1 MKEGYKKTELGVIP
15 KEWEIKSIG
24 NSVLVNPESLK
35 NSIGDDFTIDY
46 IDIESVKV
54 GKITATKQFQ
64 FKDAP
69 SRARR
74 IVRKDDVII
83 STVRPNLKSVAKIKI
98 EKDNLIC
105 STGFSVLR
113 KKQNINSEYLY
124 QFALSDI
131 FTKQLVDK
139 TVGSNYPAVNSNDI
153 KETYIFIPTINEQQ
167 KIAEILSTVDSQID
181 DTDKLIEKTK
191 ELKKGLMQRLLTKGI
206 GHSEFKKSEVGE
218 IPVEWK
224 VDKISN
230 LVNHLKSGLSRSLK
244 EENVGIPCIRSNNI
258 KDNKLDLNDLKYWYE
273 KDDKGANIEDYILK
287 DGDIIINFINS
298 MSQIGKGCIFNRG
311 DLRSIY
317 TTNLLRIQVDNTKMI
332 NKFFN
337 YYIQTERYKREVM
350 LITKPAVNQAS
361 FTTVEY
367 KAIKFPVPRLDEQIQ
382 IVNILSSVDT
392 QISEYE
398 NKKLKLEELKKGLMQ
413 QLLTGKI
420 RVV

>member
-1 MKEGYKKTELGVIP
+1 MKEGYKKTELGIIP

-167 KIAEILSTVDSQID
+167 KIAEILSTVDAQID
-181 DTDKLIEKTK
+181 DTDNLIEKTK

-218 IPVEWK
+218 IPVEWNVYELK
-224 VDKISN
+224 EISERIIVGLATSVTNYYVDTGIPIIRNLNIRECKFDDSSMLFLDEKFANSQINKTVKKDDIITVHTGANLGLTCLVPDKYEGAHTFTTLITTVNKKLVDPMYIMFHINSEYGRKEIERLQVGGGKSN
-230 LVNHLKSGLSRSLK
+230 LNVKEFALYKIALPKKIEEQRQISG
-244 EENVGIPCIRSNNI
+244 
-258 KDNKLDLNDLKYWYE
+258 
-273 KDDKGANIEDYILK
+273 
-287 DGDIIINFINS
+287 
-298 MSQIGKGCIFNRG
+298 
-311 DLRSIY
+311 
-317 TTNLLRIQVDNTKMI
+317 
-332 NKFFN
+332 
-337 YYIQTERYKREVM
+337 
-350 LITKPAVNQAS
+350 
-361 FTTVEY
+361 
-367 KAIKFPVPRLDEQIQ
+367 
-382 IVNILSSVDT
+382 ILSSVDKE
-392 QISEYE
+392 IEGYKI
-398 NKKLKLEELKKGLMQ
+398 KKLKLEELKKGLMQ

>member
-1 MKEGYKKTELGVIP
+1 MKEGYKKTELGIIP

-191 ELKKGLMQRLLTKGI
+191 ELKRGLMQRLLTKGI
-206 GHSEFKKSEVGE
+206 GHSEFKKSEIGE
-218 IPVEWK
+218 IPVEWH
-224 VDKISN
+224 VDNIGSICNLINGRAFKPKEWMESGIPIIRIQNLNGSDEYNYYDGEIDEKYMIKNGDLLFSWSGSRGTSFGPHIWCKIDGVLN
-230 LVNHLKSGLSRSLK
+230 QHIFRVDLKEGLDKRFIYYSLK
-244 EENVGIPCIRSNNI
+244 NI
-258 KDNKLDLNDLKYWYE
+258 TMKIEQEAHGSAGLVHIT
-273 KDDKGANIEDYILK
+273 KGALEKINISLP
-287 DGDIIINFINS
+287 II
-298 MSQIGKGCIFNRG
+298 
-311 DLRSIY
+311 
-317 TTNLLRIQVDNTKMI
+317 
-332 NKFFN
+332 
-337 YYIQTERYKREVM
+337 E
-350 LITKPAVNQAS
+350 
-361 FTTVEY
+361 
-367 KAIKFPVPRLDEQIQ
+367 EQEKIA
-382 IVNILSSVDT
+382 NILSSVDN
-392 QISEYE
+392 QIEE
-398 NKKLKLEELKKGLMQ
+398 FEIKKEKLKEVKKGLMQ

-420 RVV
+420 RVK